1 MNTDYNA
8 LSGGGNHMETYYFAD
23 EELWDDIY
31 GEAPVQCLPESVVE
45 RLSEKC
51 DCNLFDNMHEAT
63 DEELEKYPYLND

>member
-1 MNTDYNA
+1 
-8 LSGGGNHMETYYFAD
+8 METYYFAD

-45 RLSEKC
+45 RLSEKW

-63 DEELEKYPYLND
+63 DEELEQYPYLND